1 VPDRVTEVEEFSGS
15 SDGAGEAPAVAAAAQ
30 IDKVVDKVP
39 TNSAAAK
46 SDPAPEAEVVPGPPP
61 DPPALVVVKPIIAPS
76 RASMSMQGGGE
87 RQLTGMKP
95 IVPLRKRGQ
104 SFRETKNIVRTV
116 DADGRR
122 HLNQ

>member
-1 VPDRVTEVEEFSGS
+1 
-15 SDGAGEAPAVAAAAQ
+15 
-30 IDKVVDKVP
+30 
-39 TNSAAAK
+39 
-46 SDPAPEAEVVPGPPP
+46 
-61 DPPALVVVKPIIAPS
+61 
-76 RASMSMQGGGE
+76 MQGGGE